1 MRKQERVRT
10 TVANDSTAGK
20 SKNPRERRKRSKP
33 MGDDNER
40 GFTKFVPNV
49 VENELL
55 RAGIKARGCLVED
68 QNPRLLQ
75 KCPCYGKPL
84 TLATGE
90 LGAAGPNSLRE
101 TVGQRR
107 DQS

>member
-1 MRKQERVRT
+1 
-10 TVANDSTAGK
+10 
-20 SKNPRERRKRSKP
+20 

-40 GFTKFVPNV
+40 GCDELAPNV
-49 VENELL
+49 AENEFL

-75 KCPCYGKPL
+75 ECPCNGKPL

-90 LGAAGPNSLRE
+90 LAAARPDSLPE
-101 TVGQRR
+101 TTGQRR
-107 DQS
+107 NKR